1 MLKLLK
7 NYILIKLISGGTIKN
22 SSFKHKAEDKL
33 LKQANQTMDLIFK
46 ACGINKEIKKVYPT
60 EIYYG
65 SNEYHLDYLCETEDN
80 ILRNIEFQ
88 STPITKEVLKRFFAY
103 AASVNFKTNK
113 SIETLVI
120 VTYST
125 KEKSLEYPLNNE
137 TIFRVRIFSL
147 KNIDAD
153 KRLERIENKV
163 KNKEKLNKEDI
174 HDIVLLPLM
183 RSKHSTEHIIR
194 KTVKLSNECIVN
206 EEDIIKIKSLQ
217 PLMINKFIKN
227 EKLRKKLIGEV
238 NMKIKLFDE
247 IREEGREEGSEE
259 KAIDIARE
267 MLEDNCS
274 IDLIAK
280 YTHLD
285 KAFLENLLLSK

>member
-1 MLKLLK
+1 
-7 NYILIKLISGGTIKN
+7 
-22 SSFKHKAEDKL
+22 
-33 LKQANQTMDLIFK
+33 MDLIFN

-88 STPITKEVLKRFFAY
+88 STVITNEVLKRFFAY
-103 AASVNFKTNK
+103 ALSANFKTNK
-113 SIETLVI
+113 SVETLVI

-125 KEKSLEYPLNNE
+125 KERILEYPLNNE

-153 KRLERIENKV
+153 KKLERIENKV

-183 RSKHSTEHIIR
+183 GSKHSTEHIIR

-285 KAFLENLLLSK
+285 KPFLENLLLSK